1 MVFWCMGVGGNDCK
15 QAGEN
20 ISWELVDNVAGECGC
35 LVKGKLVPV
44 DNAAV
49 GNLSMKKCQ
58 GGVLMGF
65 GHVTQSIVV
74 GIK

>member
-1 MVFWCMGVGGNDCK
+1 M
-15 QAGEN
+15 
-20 ISWELVDNVAGECGC
+20 
-35 LVKGKLVPV
+35 PV